1 MKAGNFSVTFI
12 SPNFVKL
19 ENHDYKGQ
27 CPDTSAPA
35 KNKNWLQCT
44 IYCVELKPDLEH
56 YFQILKDFFFYGG
69 GSSRSFFSKTIEFAG
84 ESSKRPHISD
94 TLCELFYVLKKSFI
108 FYQYTKSH
116 KR

>member
-1 MKAGNFSVTFI
+1 MG
-12 SPNFVKL
+12 
-19 ENHDYKGQ
+19 
-27 CPDTSAPA
+27 
-35 KNKNWLQCT
+35 
-44 IYCVELKPDLEH
+44 
-56 YFQILKDFFFYGG
+56 GG